1 MKTYEESEELSHSD
15 TEITLGTRSILGIFF
30 GLVLLCGVFFG
41 FGYSLG
47 RGNPGKSAPPA
58 ETISNPP
65 GETSPQAVKTVVE
78 EPNASG
84 NNPYTGTTT
93 SDGSINKPA
102 PTVLQS
108 NPPAA
113 VPAVPQALN
122 TANASPQSMN
132 SANAPQAA
140 KAAYSVPAPAGAAPA
155 GSPASASTAPAAAI
169 MVQIAA
175 VSHSQDA
182 DVLVSALDKLGYN
195 ASVRSGAADQLLHVQ
210 IGPFTTRDAAN
221 AMRTKLLNDG
231 YNAILK

>member
-1 MKTYEESEELSHSD
+1 MKTYEDSEELSHSD

-65 GETSPQAVKTVVE
+65 EETSPQAVKTVVE
-78 EPNASG
+78 EPNTSG
-84 NNPYTGTTT
+84 NNPDTGTTP
-93 SDGSINKPA
+93 SDGSIRKPA
-102 PTVLQS
+102 PAVLQS

-113 VPAVPQALN
+113 VPVAPQALN

-140 KAAYSVPAPAGAAPA
+140 KAAYSVPAPEGASQA
-155 GSPASASTAPAAAI
+155 GSPASASTAPTAAI

-175 VSHSQDA
+175 VSRSQDA

-210 IGPFTTRDAAN
+210 IGPFATRDEAN

>member
-1 MKTYEESEELSHSD
+1 MKIYEEPEELSHSD

-58 ETISNPP
+58 ETVSNPP
-65 GETSPQAVKTVVE
+65 EETSPQAVKTVVE
-78 EPNASG
+78 EPNTSG

-93 SDGSINKPA
+93 SDSLTSKPA

-113 VPAVPQALN
+113 VPAAPQALN
-122 TANASPQSMN
+122 TANASPQNLN

-140 KAAYSVPAPAGAAPA
+140 KAAYSVPAPAATAPA
-155 GSPASASTAPAAAI
+155 GSSASATTPAAAI

-175 VSHSQDA
+175 VSRSQDA

-195 ASVRSGAADQLLHVQ
+195 ASVRSGATDQLLHVQ
-210 IGPFTTRDAAN
+210 IGPFTTRDEAN